1 MLEKMDPAPEFW
13 EGKRGACA
21 GALFNLI
28 SKKTFGTPPNG
39 IGEIIS
45 LLRDSSNTQAEAML
59 RAFRRYASTM
69 K

>member
-1 MLEKMDPAPEFW
+1 MLEKMEPAPEFW

-28 SKKTFGTPPNG
+28 TKKKFGTPNG
-39 IGEIIS
+39 IGDIIS
-45 LLRDSSNTQAEAML
+45 LLRDSPNTQAEAML
-59 RAFRRYASTM
+59 RALRRYASTT